1 MRHLYLFIHL
11 VRQSQFR
18 QGVVLDNQFSL
29 LQPGNGL
36 FYFLIIAPRHSKKVF
51 YHAVGNG
58 LLLHD
63 ERILRIG
70 IEIKI
75 LALETVHILR
85 GKNNAQSLVPAHGN
99 KVAKRMVRERTRL
112 SPKFQLFASVV
123 RCFFSK
129 VPVSPSRSFS
139 VPVSC
144 APSRQNPVTGFCL
157 FLFFAHDLQQKPPH
171 VAHDLQQKSCIFAP
185 DLEQELMFRRH
196 ILKKLEAW
204 KANAKHKPLILRGA
218 RQVGKTTVVNEFGTQ
233 FDNYLYF
240 NLENPESI
248 KLFEMEIPLDDL
260 VNMLYASLGKSQ
272 KGGST
277 LIFIDEIQNSP
288 KTIAL
293 LRYFYEQRPDL
304 YVIAAGSLL
313 ENLVDVKVSFPVGR
327 VQYLAL
333 RPCSFY
339 EFLGAIGKNNL
350 LAILAQKAELT
361 IAFHEQLMHLF
372 NQYTIIGGMPEAVQ
386 QYAETQDIIAIED
399 VYETLVQAYK
409 DDSEK
414 YVKGNKLTD
423 VVRFI
428 LSYGW
433 AFSGETITLGNFANS
448 GYKSREV
455 GEAFRLLEKAM
466 LLELVYPV
474 SSTQMPIIPETK
486 RMPKLIWFDTGLVN
500 YQAGI
505 RKEIIGS
512 TEMVDRWRGH
522 IAEQITAQ
530 ELLAMED
537 RVGQHRSFWARPNN
551 GAEVDFLF
559 THESKLYPI
568 EVKSGTNSHLRSL
581 QSFMD
586 NSDIDIAIRIWSN
599 PYSVDKLKTPN
610 GKEFRLIN
618 LPFYLIG
625 RLHQVLEE
633 IITIKDTKS
642 AF

>member
-1 MRHLYLFIHL
+1 M
-11 VRQSQFR
+11 
-18 QGVVLDNQFSL
+18 
-29 LQPGNGL
+29 
-36 FYFLIIAPRHSKKVF
+36 
-51 YHAVGNG
+51 
-58 LLLHD
+58 
-63 ERILRIG
+63 
-70 IEIKI
+70 
-75 LALETVHILR
+75 T
-85 GKNNAQSLVPAHGN
+85 
-99 KVAKRMVRERTRL
+99 T
-112 SPKFQLFASVV
+112 
-123 RCFFSK
+123 
-129 VPVSPSRSFS
+129 
-139 VPVSC
+139 
-144 APSRQNPVTGFCL
+144 FCSISHT
-157 FLFFAHDLQQKPPH
+157 HDLQQNLTQ
-171 VAHDLQQKSCIFAP
+171 VAHDLQQKKCIFAP
-185 DLEQELMFRRH
+185 DLEQKLMFRRH
-196 ILKKLEAW
+196 ILNKLEAW

-218 RQVGKTTVVNEFGTQ
+218 RQVGKTTVVNEFGSQ

-272 KGGST
+272 QDGST

-333 RPCSFY
+333 HPCSFY

-350 LAILAQKAELT
+350 LSILVQKAEL
-361 IAFHEQLMHLF
+361 AVVFHEQLMHLF

-386 QYAETQDIIAIED
+386 QYAETQDIVAIED

-414 YVKGNKLTD
+414 YVRGNKLTD
-423 VVRFI
+423 VVHFI

-433 AFSGETITLGNFANS
+433 AYSGETITLGNFANS

-512 TEMVDRWRGH
+512 TEMVDSWRGH

-599 PYSVDKLKTPN
+599 PYSVDKVKTPN

-633 IITIKDTKS
+633 VI
-642 AF
+642 

>member
-1 MRHLYLFIHL
+1 
-11 VRQSQFR
+11 
-18 QGVVLDNQFSL
+18 
-29 LQPGNGL
+29 
-36 FYFLIIAPRHSKKVF
+36 
-51 YHAVGNG
+51 
-58 LLLHD
+58 
-63 ERILRIG
+63 
-70 IEIKI
+70 
-75 LALETVHILR
+75 
-85 GKNNAQSLVPAHGN
+85 
-99 KVAKRMVRERTRL
+99 
-112 SPKFQLFASVV
+112 
-123 RCFFSK
+123 
-129 VPVSPSRSFS
+129 
-139 VPVSC
+139 
-144 APSRQNPVTGFCL
+144 
-157 FLFFAHDLQQKPPH
+157 
-171 VAHDLQQKSCIFAP
+171 
-185 DLEQELMFRRH
+185 MFRRN
-196 ILKKLEAW
+196 IISKLEAW
-204 KANAKHKPLILRGA
+204 KQDERHKPLILRGA
-218 RQVGKTTVVNEFGTQ
+218 RQVGKTTVVNEFGAL

-240 NLENPESI
+240 NLERNENV

-260 VNMLYASLGKSQ
+260 VNMLFASLGKPQQ
-272 KGGST
+272 KGTT

-333 RPCSFY
+333 RPCSYY
-339 EFLGAIGKNNL
+339 EFLGALGKNNL
-350 LAILAQKAELT
+350 LAILSQKAEYT
-361 IAFHEQLMHLF
+361 VAFHEQLMHLF

-386 QYAETQDIIAIED
+386 QYADTQDVVAIED
-399 VYETLVQAYK
+399 IYETLVQAYK

-414 YVKGNKLTD
+414 YVRGNKLTD

-455 GEAFRLLEKAM
+455 GEAFRLLERAM
-466 LLELVYPV
+466 LLELVYPM

-505 RKEIIGS
+505 RREIIGS
-512 TEMVDRWRGH
+512 TEMVDSWRGH

-530 ELLAMED
+530 ELLTMED
-537 RVGQHRSFWARPNN
+537 RVGQHRSFWAKPNN
-551 GAEVDFLF
+551 GAEVDFVF
-559 THESKLYPI
+559 VHNSKLYPI
-568 EVKSGTNSHLRSL
+568 EVKSGTNAHLRSL

-586 NSDIDIAIRIWSN
+586 NSDIDIAIRIWSK
-599 PYSVDKLKTPN
+599 PYSADRVKTPK

-625 RLHQVLEE
+625 RLHQVLDEY
-633 IITIKDTKS
+633 S
-642 AF
+642 Q

>member
-1 MRHLYLFIHL
+1 
-11 VRQSQFR
+11 
-18 QGVVLDNQFSL
+18 
-29 LQPGNGL
+29 
-36 FYFLIIAPRHSKKVF
+36 
-51 YHAVGNG
+51 
-58 LLLHD
+58 
-63 ERILRIG
+63 
-70 IEIKI
+70 
-75 LALETVHILR
+75 
-85 GKNNAQSLVPAHGN
+85 
-99 KVAKRMVRERTRL
+99 
-112 SPKFQLFASVV
+112 
-123 RCFFSK
+123 
-129 VPVSPSRSFS
+129 
-139 VPVSC
+139 
-144 APSRQNPVTGFCL
+144 
-157 FLFFAHDLQQKPPH
+157 
-171 VAHDLQQKSCIFAP
+171 
-185 DLEQELMFRRH
+185 MFRRN
-196 ILKKLEAW
+196 IISKLEAW
-204 KANAKHKPLILRGA
+204 KQDERHKPLILRGA
-218 RQVGKTTVVNEFGTQ
+218 RQVGKTTVVNEFGSL

-240 NLENPESI
+240 NLERNENV

-260 VNMLYASLGKSQ
+260 VNMLFACLGKPQQ
-272 KGGST
+272 KGTT

-333 RPCSFY
+333 RPCSYY
-339 EFLGAIGKNNL
+339 EFLGALGKNNL
-350 LAILAQKAELT
+350 LAILSQKAEYT
-361 IAFHEQLMHLF
+361 VAFHEQLMHLF

-386 QYAETQDIIAIED
+386 QYADTQDIVAIED
-399 VYETLVQAYK
+399 IYETLVQAYK

-414 YVKGNKLTD
+414 YVRGNKLTD

-433 AFSGETITLGNFANS
+433 AFSGDTISLGNFANS

-466 LLELVYPV
+466 LLELVYPM

-505 RKEIIGS
+505 RREIIGS
-512 TEMVDRWRGH
+512 TEMVDSWRGH

-530 ELLAMED
+530 ELLTMED
-537 RVGQHRSFWARPNN
+537 RVGQHRSFWAKPNN
-551 GAEVDFLF
+551 GAEVDFVF
-559 THESKLYPI
+559 VHNSKLYPI
-568 EVKSGTNSHLRSL
+568 EVKSGTNAHLRSL

-586 NSDIDIAIRIWSN
+586 NSDIDIAIRIWSK
-599 PYSVDKLKTPN
+599 PYSADRLKTPK

-625 RLHQVLEE
+625 RLHQVLDEY
-633 IITIKDTKS
+633 S
-642 AF
+642 Q

>member
-1 MRHLYLFIHL
+1 
-11 VRQSQFR
+11 
-18 QGVVLDNQFSL
+18 
-29 LQPGNGL
+29 
-36 FYFLIIAPRHSKKVF
+36 
-51 YHAVGNG
+51 
-58 LLLHD
+58 
-63 ERILRIG
+63 
-70 IEIKI
+70 
-75 LALETVHILR
+75 
-85 GKNNAQSLVPAHGN
+85 
-99 KVAKRMVRERTRL
+99 
-112 SPKFQLFASVV
+112 
-123 RCFFSK
+123 
-129 VPVSPSRSFS
+129 
-139 VPVSC
+139 
-144 APSRQNPVTGFCL
+144 
-157 FLFFAHDLQQKPPH
+157 
-171 VAHDLQQKSCIFAP
+171 
-185 DLEQELMFRRH
+185 MFRRN
-196 ILKKLEAW
+196 IISKLEAW
-204 KANAKHKPLILRGA
+204 KQDERHKPLILRGA
-218 RQVGKTTVVNEFGTQ
+218 RQVGKTTVVNEFGSL

-240 NLENPESI
+240 NLERNENV

-260 VNMLYASLGKSQ
+260 VNMLFASLGKPQQ
-272 KGGST
+272 KGTT

-333 RPCSFY
+333 RPCSYY
-339 EFLGAIGKNNL
+339 EFLGALGKNNL
-350 LAILAQKAELT
+350 LAILSQKAEYT
-361 IAFHEQLMHLF
+361 VAFHEQLMHLF

-386 QYAETQDIIAIED
+386 QYADTQDIVAIED
-399 VYETLVQAYK
+399 IYETLVQAYK

-414 YVKGNKLTD
+414 YVRGNKLTD

-433 AFSGETITLGNFANS
+433 VFSGETITLGNFANS

-466 LLELVYPV
+466 LLELVYPM

-505 RKEIIGS
+505 RREIIGS
-512 TEMVDRWRGH
+512 TEMVDSWRGH

-530 ELLAMED
+530 ELLTMED
-537 RVGQHRSFWARPNN
+537 RVGQHRSFWAKPNN
-551 GAEVDFLF
+551 GAEVDFVF
-559 THESKLYPI
+559 VHNSKLYPI
-568 EVKSGTNSHLRSL
+568 EVKSGTNAHLRSL

-586 NSDIDIAIRIWSN
+586 NSDIDIAIRIWSK
-599 PYSVDKLKTPN
+599 PYSADRLKTPK

-625 RLHQVLEE
+625 RLHQVLDEY
-633 IITIKDTKS
+633 S
-642 AF
+642 Q

>member
-1 MRHLYLFIHL
+1 
-11 VRQSQFR
+11 
-18 QGVVLDNQFSL
+18 
-29 LQPGNGL
+29 
-36 FYFLIIAPRHSKKVF
+36 
-51 YHAVGNG
+51 
-58 LLLHD
+58 
-63 ERILRIG
+63 
-70 IEIKI
+70 
-75 LALETVHILR
+75 
-85 GKNNAQSLVPAHGN
+85 
-99 KVAKRMVRERTRL
+99 
-112 SPKFQLFASVV
+112 
-123 RCFFSK
+123 
-129 VPVSPSRSFS
+129 
-139 VPVSC
+139 
-144 APSRQNPVTGFCL
+144 
-157 FLFFAHDLQQKPPH
+157 
-171 VAHDLQQKSCIFAP
+171 
-185 DLEQELMFRRH
+185 MFRRN
-196 ILKKLEAW
+196 IISKLEAW
-204 KANAKHKPLILRGA
+204 KQDKKHKPLILRGA
-218 RQVGKTTVVNEFGTQ
+218 RQVGKTTVVNEFGSQ

-240 NLENPESI
+240 NLERNENA

-260 VNMLYASLGKSQ
+260 VNMLYASVGKV
-272 KGGST
+272 KKEGTT
-277 LIFIDEIQNSP
+277 LVFIDEIQNSP

-333 RPCSFY
+333 RPCSFS

-350 LAILAQKAELT
+350 LAVLSQKAEYT
-361 IAFHEQLMHLF
+361 VAFHEQLMHLF
-372 NQYTIIGGMPEAVQ
+372 NQYTIVGGMPEAVQ
-386 QYAETQDIIAIED
+386 QYAETQDVIGIED

-414 YVKGNKLTD
+414 YVRGNKLTD

-474 SSTQMPIIPETK
+474 SSTQLPIIPETK

-512 TEMVDRWRGH
+512 TDMVDSWRGH

-530 ELLAMED
+530 ELLTLDD
-537 RVGQHRSFWARPNN
+537 RVGQHRSFWAKPNN
-551 GAEVDFLF
+551 GAEVDFIF
-559 THESKLYPI
+559 AHNSKLYPI
-568 EVKSGTNSHLRSL
+568 EVKSGTNAHLRSL
-581 QSFMD
+581 QVFMD
-586 NSDIDIAIRIWSN
+586 SSEVNIAIRIWSK
-599 PYSVDKLKTPN
+599 PYSIDKVKTIH
-610 GKEFRLIN
+610 GKEFTLIN

-625 RLHQVLEE
+625 NLRNVLDAVVEE
-633 IITIKDTKS
+633 
-642 AF
+642 

>member
-1 MRHLYLFIHL
+1 
-11 VRQSQFR
+11 
-18 QGVVLDNQFSL
+18 
-29 LQPGNGL
+29 
-36 FYFLIIAPRHSKKVF
+36 
-51 YHAVGNG
+51 
-58 LLLHD
+58 
-63 ERILRIG
+63 
-70 IEIKI
+70 
-75 LALETVHILR
+75 
-85 GKNNAQSLVPAHGN
+85 
-99 KVAKRMVRERTRL
+99 
-112 SPKFQLFASVV
+112 
-123 RCFFSK
+123 
-129 VPVSPSRSFS
+129 
-139 VPVSC
+139 
-144 APSRQNPVTGFCL
+144 
-157 FLFFAHDLQQKPPH
+157 
-171 VAHDLQQKSCIFAP
+171 
-185 DLEQELMFRRH
+185 MFRRH

-512 TEMVDRWRGH
+512 TEMVDSWRGH

-551 GAEVDFLF
+551 GAKVDFLF

-599 PYSVDKLKTPN
+599 PYSVDKVKTPN